1 MDEEKRQEAGKKFLD
16 FTILFFTVAKGMYR
30 HENMIKANSLA
41 FQTLMDLNHLEPEKS
56 WLTMSELADNLRIT
70 KQQLTKLVNDLE
82 EKQLVERFHD
92 KTNRRLVNIS
102 ITPHGRQLLS
112 QLRKEMLATTLQS
125 ISNLNAEEVDCLD
138 STLTSLNRLMEK
150 LEKCS
155 GSSRNFHRNLHA
167 PTADAPVNS

>member
-1 MDEEKRQEAGKKFLD
+1 MDEEKKQEAGKKFLD

-41 FQTLMDLNHLEPEKS
+41 FQALMDLNHLEPEKS

-102 ITPHGRQLLS
+102 ITPRGRQLLF
-112 QLRKEMLATTLQS
+112 QMKEEMLATTLQS
-125 ISNLNAEEVDCLD
+125 ISNLDPEEIDCLD
-138 STLTSLNRLMEK
+138 STLTSLNKLMGK
-150 LEKCS
+150 LAIS
-155 GSSRNFHRNLHA
+155 SSSSRNSHRKEVFDNGR
-167 PTADAPVNS
+167 